1 MAIDP
6 SNTQTYGTLIDHI
19 VNWISGLCQNV
30 GGYANIVHA
39 SVKPNYSV
47 PVSYEQTNWEHRY
60 NPGNRDATYY
70 RTTCQLI
77 YTTRASTIIGTTTA
91 AQITSD
97 LNNFLSARNL
107 TQRRNCIVTT
117 SGLLNLW
124 NNITCFLYKHL
135 VNVTSNFIPDVSYMM
150 YWAASP
156 YAYGSATNQTDAYTT
171 PMETCITALDI
182 NEMLATLQN
191 TYNPTWRTHVV
202 QFDSSLVD
210 STVNLGDGPSGVYTW
225 TGELHV
231 PYSVNQVIFESSNPG
246 IHDVLLQVPGNYQ
259 VILVGAGGGSAVS
272 TGSSV
277 TPNIAAGGSGG
288 YTNQIVYLGG
298 GMHAVQVGLGG
309 TGQRDTNGADA
320 FGYNGGNSRVGRNVA
335 YGGKGATC
343 CVWNPGKMIGG
354 IGGSGTNATGATGD
368 TSHTSVSA
376 PAASYGNYGR
386 GGSANASTTNKGG
399 NGYVKIIFKGA

>member
-1 MAIDP
+1 MAINP
-6 SNTQTYGTLIDHI
+6 SNTLTYGTLIDHI

-60 NPGNRDATYY
+60 NPGNARATYY

-107 TQRRNCIVTT
+107 TQRRDCIVTT

-135 VNVTSNFIPDVSYMM
+135 VNVTSNFIPDVSYTM

-156 YAYGSATNQTDAYTT
+156 YAYGAATNQTDAYTV

-182 NEMLATLQN
+182 NEMLATLQD
-191 TYNPTWRTHVV
+191 TYNPTWRTHIV
-202 QFDSSLVD
+202 QFDSNLVD
-210 STVNLGDGPSGVYTW
+210 STANLGNGSSGRYSW

-246 IHDVLLQVPGNYQ
+246 IHDVLLRVPGNYQ
-259 VILVGAGGGSAVS
+259 IILVGAGGGSAVS
-272 TGSSV
+272 TDG
-277 TPNIAAGGSGG
+277 TNTNIGAGGSGG
-288 YTNQIVYLGG
+288 YTDQTVYLGG
-298 GMHAVQVGLGG
+298 GTYAVQVGRGG
-309 TGQRDTNGADA
+309 IGLRNTNGIETL
-320 FGYNGGNSRVGRNVA
+320 GYIGGNSRVGQNVA

-343 CVWNPGKMIGG
+343 CVINPGKMVGG
-354 IGGSGTNATGATGD
+354 MGGAGNNARGISGG

-376 PAASYGNYGR
+376 TAASYGNYGR
-386 GGSANASTTNKGG
+386 GGSANTTTANSGG